1 MRPIQPLVRLPHS
14 YIDPNGLSA
23 DPFTYPQKISVRT
36 TRATAITRP
45 RSGPVGDLAGLDIGW
60 HARRE
65 WPGRPDDPR
74 FYHVS
79 DLLAEQ
85 GRLGRKSGVGFY
97 RYEPA
102 VRRGKPDPEVVE
114 LVKAEAA
121 RILGEGIARSPAD
134 IGVIW
139 CNGYGYPRER
149 RGRMFYAAGVGY
161 EDILRRLGARLMPF
175 TKLAFG
181 RPLNGWWIKRKGR
194 RMSAS
199 IGSPR
204 QAGPLRFCD
213 FSRLIAQ
220 TDSSSPHRRCA
231 VGSLPRG

>member
-14 YIDPNGLSA
+14 YIDPNELSA

-74 FYHVS
+74 FYRVS

-97 RYEPA
+97 RYELA

-114 LVKAEAA
+114 VVKAEAA

-134 IGVIW
+134 IDVIW

-149 RGRMFYAAGVGY
+149 RGRMFYAAAVGH
-161 EDILRRLGARLMPF
+161 EDILGRLGARLMPF

-181 RPLNGWWIKRKGR
+181 RPLDAVHKARIWAPAQWLVDQAKRTPYER
-194 RMSAS
+194 VHWFAS
-199 IGSPR
+199 TSRTP
-204 QAGPLRFCD
+204 AVLRLF
-213 FSRLIAQ
+213 Q
-220 TDSSSPHRRCA
+220 THRPNR
-231 VGSLPRG
+231 